1 MKIRKENKVIFIY
14 IAIALVII
22 LAIKYSGLYD
32 KIKKIE
38 KEEKIE
44 KVESPVKQW
53 QSMNSDQKDSLLNS
67 LMKDHDFKGV
77 DHLSDTIKS
86 ELDSIYHS
94 DIVWQIK
101 PSLYSEFAQVLYA
114 DSGWITTS
122 FKCSYRNYYN
132 KKKYVWGGIRF
143 KYNPEDGTL
152 SIDKFSSNEMKDPDG
167 PEE

>member
-1 MKIRKENKVIFIY
+1 MEKRKANKIIWSIIIIVFI
-14 IAIALVII
+14 II
-22 LAIKYSGLYD
+22 SISTCNVSKYTQPTKD
-32 KIKKIE
+32 
-38 KEEKIE
+38 E
-44 KVESPVKQW
+44 KVENVNKW
-53 QSMNSDQKDSLLNS
+53 QSMNSDQKDSLLKKI
-67 LMKDHDFKGV
+67 MKDHDFKGV

-86 ELDSIYHS
+86 ELDSIYQS
-94 DIVWQIK
+94 DIVWQIE

-132 KKKYVWGGIRF
+132 KRKYVWGGIRF

-152 SIDKFSSNEMKDPDG
+152 SIDKFESNEMKDPDN